1 MAFTSDL
8 GVGVIENLA
17 ADRAREFLRP
27 KTPIEQLQ
35 LIVMVLWFLLAI
47 LSNDFGLQF
56 IVFNVLIL
64 LIILN
69 TFRAFLIKE
78 TEFRPLLGS
87 IFRLGIFYGLF
98 LWFKFNFIL
107 PSDPSTSFTFNN
119 QLLIEN
125 VFLFQ
130 QHTMG
135 ILFIFGLFSN
145 KFHLKLLTTRK
156 QDDYFDFIGDLF
168 SAIALIALSTVI
180 FNQWDFL
187 PKEPLNQVPSDLLG
201 FSILEMIIIIG
212 LLTYFLGSLSPRGQT
227 YRRLKSAQSLV
238 LIQNTQLERLRFA
251 ALSAGLIIIILDL
264 LNFLSDLQNVQVIK
278 NIGLILFVIGLLL
291 FIFGTG
297 TRRRGLKTDFWDS
310 LKKGEVPSADI
321 IRQNLPESIIQ
332 AKESIKDKVIDPE
345 SQQFY
350 KLNKD
355 IPVIDK
361 ERDQSKL
368 VMKRDAVAVPVSES
382 KDGVTVVFVGDSELH
397 EKENLDED
405 SGATTLLIPNNQWQ
419 DIYSNLEAIKPSDE
433 MVQTLA
439 LKGIETREKL
449 IIYANQALDNFK
461 NWQGP
466 KAMVAEA
473 NIQAIIDSVQSGK
486 YGVVEEKG
494 YTKVRF
500 PGITVIESPEITF
513 VNIMGLVKV
522 LEIPSLGLSS
532 VNVPFVKVMESQDYE
547 FVQGPGFTVLESP
560 EGEIVNVFGMNF
572 SEGNKKLVASKIR
585 QIGEDQESLNRLMAG
600 PLEEILEDPN
610 KTLAL
615 TQSLSGD
622 KKMLMSGKDNTII
635 EDASSAKIKKKK
647 RKKAKNG
654 RRERERHAKRV
665 KVTIDTKSD
674 EKIKVL
680 HEDSEKITPK
690 LVSKPQDLTKS
701 EAKTLIIKDQGDLPI
716 CKMCDKEVN
725 DGGVRCPHCNEF
737 FHKSHYLT
745 WVRDTG
751 ECYSCKNPLDM
762 EFE

>member
-8 GVGVIENLA
+8 GVGVLENLA

-35 LIVMVLWFLLAI
+35 LIVMVLWFLLAV
-47 LSNDFGLQF
+47 LSDDFVLQF
-56 IVFNVLIL
+56 IIFNVLIL
-64 LIILN
+64 LILLN

-98 LWFKFNFIL
+98 LWINSNFVL
-107 PSDPSTSFTFNN
+107 PSGSSVSFTFND
-119 QLLIEN
+119 QLLVEN
-125 VFLFQ
+125 VFIFQ

-135 ILFIFGLFSN
+135 ILFLFGLFSN
-145 KFHLKLLTTRK
+145 KFHIKLLTSGKR
-156 QDDYFDFIGDLF
+156 DDYFDFIGDLLN
-168 SAIALIALSTVI
+168 ALALIALSTVI
-180 FNQWDFL
+180 FNQWNFL
-187 PKEPLNQVPSDLLG
+187 PKEPLNQIPSDLLG

-212 LLTYFLGSLSPRGQT
+212 LLTYFLGSISPRGQT

-264 LNFLSDLQNVQVIK
+264 LGFLIELQNIQVIK

-297 TRRRGLKTDFWDS
+297 TRRRGMRTDFWDS
-310 LKKGEVPSADI
+310 LKKGQVPSADI
-321 IRQNLPESIIQ
+321 IKQNLPEAITQ
-332 AKESIKDKVIDPE
+332 AKESIKDTIIDPD

-350 KLNKD
+350 KLNRD
-355 IPVIDK
+355 MPVIDK
-361 ERDQSKL
+361 EKDQSKL
-368 VMKRDAVAVPVSES
+368 TMKKDAVVVPVSES
-382 KDGVTVVFVGDSELH
+382 KDGVTVVFVGDSELQ
-397 EKENLDED
+397 EKEDITED
-405 SGATTLLIPNNQWQ
+405 SGATTLLIPNSQWQ

-439 LKGIETREKL
+439 LRGIETKEKL
-449 IIYANQALDNFK
+449 ISYANQALDNFK

-513 VNIMGLVKV
+513 VNIMGFIKV

-560 EGEIVNVFGMNF
+560 EGEIVNVLGMNF
-572 SEGNKKLVASKIR
+572 SEGNKQIVASKIR
-585 QIGEDQESLNRLMAG
+585 QIAEDQESLNRLMAG

-610 KTLAL
+610 KILAL

-622 KKMLMSGKDNTII
+622 KKMLMSGKENTII
-635 EDASSAKIKKKK
+635 EDASSAKINKKK
-647 RKKAKNG
+647 RKKDKHS
-654 RRERERHAKRV
+654 RRERERHGKRV
-665 KVTIDTKSD
+665 KVTFDTHSD
-674 EKIKVL
+674 EKIKIL
-680 HEDSEKITPK
+680 HEGSESISPK
-690 LVSKPQDLTKS
+690 LVSKPQESTKS
-701 EAKTLIIKDQGDLPI
+701 EAKKLLITDQGDLPI
-716 CKMCDKEVN
+716 CKMCNKEVSE
-725 DGGVRCPHCNEF
+725 GGVRCPHCNEF

-751 ECYSCKNPLDM
+751 QCYSCKNSLDM
-762 EFE
+762 EFV

>member
-35 LIVMVLWFLLAI
+35 LIVMVLWFLLAV
-47 LSNDFGLQF
+47 LSNDYNLQF
-56 IVFNVLIL
+56 IIFNVLIL

-69 TFRAFLIKE
+69 TFRAILIKE

-87 IFRLGIFYGLF
+87 ILRLGIFYGLF
-98 LWFKFNFIL
+98 IWFKFNFNL
-107 PSDPSTSFTFNN
+107 PSDPPVSFSFNN
-119 QLLIEN
+119 QLLVDNI
-125 VFLFQ
+125 FLFQ
-130 QHTMG
+130 QYTMG
-135 ILFIFGLFSN
+135 VLFIFGIFTN
-145 KFHLKLLTTRK
+145 KIHLKLLTTGKR
-156 QDDYFDFIGDLF
+156 DDYFDFIGDLL

-180 FNQWDFL
+180 FNQWKFL
-187 PKEPLNQVPSDLLG
+187 PKEPFNTVPSDLFG
-201 FSILEMIIIIG
+201 FSILEMIILIG
-212 LLTYFLGSLSPRGQT
+212 LLTYFIGSISPRGQT

-251 ALSAGLIIIILDL
+251 ALSTGLIIIILDL
-264 LNFLSDLQNVQVIK
+264 LSFLNELPNVDVFK
-278 NIGLILFVIGLLL
+278 NIGLVLFVIGLLL
-291 FIFGTG
+291 FIFEAG
-297 TRRRGLKTDFWDS
+297 TRRRGMRTDFWDS
-310 LKKGEVPSADI
+310 LKKGQVPSADI
-321 IRQNLPESIIQ
+321 IKQNLPESINQ
-332 AKESIKDKVIDPE
+332 AKESIKDKIIDPE

-355 IPVIDK
+355 ISVIDK
-361 ERDQSKL
+361 EKVRSKL
-368 VMKRDAVAVPVSES
+368 VMKKDAVAVPVSES
-382 KDGVTVVFVGDSELH
+382 KDGVTVVFVGDSELQDK
-397 EKENLDED
+397 EKSSED
-405 SGATTLLIPNNQWQ
+405 TGATTLLIPNNQWQ

-439 LKGIETREKL
+439 LKGIETKEKL
-449 IIYANQALDNFK
+449 ITYANQALDNFK

-473 NIQAIIDSVQSGK
+473 NIKAIIDSVQSGK

-513 VNIMGLVKV
+513 VNIMGFIKV

-560 EGEIVNVFGMNF
+560 EGEIVNVLGMNF
-572 SEGNKKLVASKIR
+572 SEGNKQLVASKIK

-610 KTLAL
+610 KILAL

-622 KKMLMSGKDNTII
+622 KKMLMSGKTNTII
-635 EDASSAKIKKKK
+635 EDASSAKFKKKK
-647 RKKAKNG
+647 RKKEKHSH
-654 RRERERHAKRV
+654 RERERQGKRV
-665 KVTIDTKSD
+665 KVTFDTKSD
-674 EKIKVL
+674 EKVKVI
-680 HEDSEKITPK
+680 HEDSSEIVPK
-690 LVSKPQDLTKS
+690 LASKSQDLIKS
-701 EAKTLIIKDQGDLPI
+701 GAKTLVIKEQGDLPI

-725 DGGVRCPHCNEF
+725 EGGIRCPHCSEF

-751 ECYSCKNPLDM
+751 ECYSCKKPLDM